1 MIKASLTHLAKN
13 EGVVI
18 PMAICISIRT
28 RFRFFWHYLLTELV
42 GSLFCQGLI
51 NHASIHG
58 IEPVEHYLIS
68 AVSRFST

>member
-28 RFRFFWHYLLTELV
+28 RFRFFLA
-42 GSLFCQGLI
+42 LFVDRI
-51 NHASIHG
+51 SRK
-58 IEPVEHYLIS
+58 PVPVK
-68 AVSRFST
+68 VSSTMHQFMV

>member
-28 RFRFFWHYLLTELV
+28 RFRFFWHYLLTKLV
-42 GSLFCQGLI
+42 GSLFC
-51 NHASIHG
+51 
-58 IEPVEHYLIS
+58 
-68 AVSRFST
+68 

>member
-28 RFRFFWHYLLTELV
+28 RFRFFLA
-42 GSLFCQGLI
+42 LFVDQI
-51 NHASIHG
+51 SRK
-58 IEPVEHYLIS
+58 PVPLRSHQSCIDSWDRAGRTLSDIRCE
-68 AVSRFST
+68 

>member
-18 PMAICISIRT
+18 PMAIYISIRT

-42 GSLFCQGLI
+42 DKPFLI
-51 NHASIHG
+51 ESH
-58 IEPVEHYLIS
+58 
-68 AVSRFST
+68 